1 MTTEE
6 KVLSEM
12 RDYLNAEQLEKLKNV
27 LILALYGKDEKGE
40 EKNELMCLDEN
51 MRILNIYFASLKIG
65 GRSEKTM
72 QKYAL
77 DIRNMLQFFDGKDLK
92 EITTNEIRYY
102 LAWYKEN
109 RKVTNTT
116 LENMRLTFV
125 ALFGWLENEDYIAK
139 SPMRKIPPIKK
150 DTQPEKAFT
159 QDEIEKLK
167 FGAENIRD
175 KAIITFLA
183 STCCRVSELCGANIA
198 DVDFQKR
205 EVLVHGKG
213 NKDRI
218 VYLDE
223 IANYYLKEYLNSR
236 KDRNEALFIT
246 SKGAIERV
254 KKNSIERLFAR
265 LGKKTGIENVHP
277 HRFRSSQITNL
288 LRKGMSIQLVQ
299 NLAGHSQIN
308 TTERYNKLDR
318 TLVKNEFMRLT

>member
-77 DIRNMLQFFDGKDLK
+77 DIRNMLQFFDGRDLK

-167 FGAENIRD
+167 FGAESIVAGIELYKRTKI
-175 KAIITFLA
+175 KADVITFGSPMPLFFFYSKFLA
-183 STCCRVSELCGANIA
+183 
-198 DVDFQKR
+198 
-205 EVLVHGKG
+205 
-213 NKDRI
+213 
-218 VYLDE
+218 
-223 IANYYLKEYLNSR
+223 
-236 KDRNEALFIT
+236 
-246 SKGAIERV
+246 
-254 KKNSIERLFAR
+254 RLFLGNVTQYAHWSDFVTYCPPLLGYHNVKVKR
-265 LGKKTGIENVHP
+265 LGKFNIKDLFNPGTFHMIYDEP
-277 HRFRSSQITNL
+277 EL
-288 LRKGMSIQLVQ
+288 Y
-299 NLAGHSQIN
+299 
-308 TTERYNKLDR
+308 E
-318 TLVKNEFMRLT
+318 

>member
-6 KVLSEM
+6 LILSEM
-12 RDYLNAEQLEKLKNV
+12 QDCLNADQMERLRNV
-27 LILALYGKDEKGE
+27 LVLALYGQKDNEA
-40 EKNELMCLDEN
+40 KNEIMCVDEN
-51 MRILNIYFASLKIG
+51 TRILNIYFASLKIG
-65 GRSEKTM
+65 GRSEKTIK
-72 QKYAL
+72 KYAL
-77 DIRNMLQFFDGKDLK
+77 DIKKMLEFFGNRNLC
-92 EITTNEIRYY
+92 EITTNEMRYY

-109 RKVTNTT
+109 RDITNTT

-125 ALFGWLENEDYIAK
+125 SLFGWLENEDYISK

-167 FGAENIRD
+167 FGATSIRD

-183 STCCRVSELCGANIA
+183 STCCRVSELCGANIE

-213 NKDRI
+213 NKDRV

-223 IANYYLKEYLNSR
+223 VSNYYLKEYINSR
-236 KDRNEALFIT
+236 TDDCEALFVT
-246 SKGAIERV
+246 SKGEIQRV
-254 KKNSIERLFAR
+254 KKNSIERLFKR
-265 LGKKTGIENVHP
+265 LGDKVGIENVHP

-288 LRKGMSIQLVQ
+288 LKKGMSIQLVQ
-299 NLAGHSQIN
+299 NLAGHEHIN
-308 TTERYNKLDR
+308 TTEKYNKLDR
-318 TLVKNEFMRLT
+318 TLVKNEFMRLS

>member
-1 MTTEE
+1 MTLEE

-12 RDYLNAEQLEKLKNV
+12 HDYLNEDQLDKLKNV
-27 LILALYGKDEKGE
+27 LILALYGKTENN

-51 MRILNIYFASLKIG
+51 TRILNTYFASLKIG
-65 GRSEKTM
+65 GRSDKTL

-77 DIRNMLQFFDGKDLK
+77 DIRNMIQFFNNRDIKQ
-92 EITTNEIRYY
+92 ITTNEIRYY

-109 RKVTNTT
+109 RKIANTT
-116 LENMRLTFV
+116 LESMRLTFV
-125 ALFGWLENEDYIAK
+125 ALFGWLENEDYIVK

-167 FGAENIRD
+167 FGAESKRD

-183 STCCRVSELCGANIA
+183 STCCRISELCEASLS
-198 DVDFQKR
+198 DVNFDRR

-223 IANYYLKEYLNSR
+223 IATYYLREYLNSR
-236 KDRNEALFIT
+236 TDSCEALFVT
-246 SKGAIERV
+246 TKGQPKRV
-254 KKNSIERLFAR
+254 KKNSVERLFAR
-265 LGKKTGIENVHP
+265 LGEKTGIENVHP

-288 LRKGMSIQLVQ
+288 LRKGMPIQLVQ

-318 TLVKNEFMRLT
+318 TLVKNEFMRLS